1 MEKLVVRAEKE
12 SETEIDVVIRFTVS
26 DTGIG
31 ISELAQ
37 RKTLSDFHSG

>member
-1 MEKLVVRAEKE
+1 MEKLVVRAEEE
-12 SETEIDVVIRFTVS
+12 SETEFDVIIRFTVS

-37 RKTLSDFHSG
+37 RKTFSGFHSG